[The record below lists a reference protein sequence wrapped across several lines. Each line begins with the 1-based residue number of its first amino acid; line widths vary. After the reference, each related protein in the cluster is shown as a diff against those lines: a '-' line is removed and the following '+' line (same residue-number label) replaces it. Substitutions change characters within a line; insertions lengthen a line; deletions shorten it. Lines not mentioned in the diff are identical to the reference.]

1 MLIKNIMTQDVIT
14 VNPSMNIH
22 ELAKLFLKRNIS
34 GAPVVDDE
42 GELLGIVREE
52 GVIFQDKKVHLPTF
66 LNISLGFIA
75 LGVRRFEEELK
86 KITAR
91 TVSEIMEKNIMCLSP
106 DMTVENAATIM
117 IEKEVYYCPVKKNGK
132 LVGVV
137 TKKDIVKA
145 IAKAD
150 K

>member
-1 MLIKNIMTQDVIT
+1 
-14 VNPSMNIH
+14 
-22 ELAKLFLKRNIS
+22 
-34 GAPVVDDE
+34 
-42 GELLGIVREE
+42 
-52 GVIFQDKKVHLPTF
+52 
-66 LNISLGFIA
+66 
-75 LGVRRFEEELK
+75 
-86 KITAR
+86 
-91 TVSEIMEKNIMCLSP
+91 MEKNIMCLSP